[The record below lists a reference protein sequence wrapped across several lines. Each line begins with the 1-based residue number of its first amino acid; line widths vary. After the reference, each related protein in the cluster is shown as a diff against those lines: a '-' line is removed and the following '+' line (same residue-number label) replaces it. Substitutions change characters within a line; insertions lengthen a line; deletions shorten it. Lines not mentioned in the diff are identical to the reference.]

1 MHLFAAIAVQ
11 GTAYHFD
18 KAFDYAVP
26 ASMQVLPGTRVMVPF
41 GTGKPRVGVV
51 LQVHNNPPAAKA
63 KAIISVLDAVSRASE
78 TVAPTTLPADLIAL
92 IPWLKETTF
101 CTLFEAYCAMVP
113 AGLRHQMHVL
123 YCALPPDDCPPETL
137 LDERELALL
146 QVLRRA
152 RNPFSKREDLLKR
165 CKLPPESTLLEQ
177 LAEKGYV
184 VRQTDAMQQSKPRTK
199 TVYSLAGGELGQLTP
214 KQQLVVDFLREN
226 SAADMQELCGYCGV
240 TSAVVQA
247 LVKRDVLVGDSISV
261 NQRAT
266 ETVAPTQSPIHLTP
280 AQQVAYE
287 NLRSPQQATALL
299 FGVTGSGKTSVYLKL
314 IDDVLAQGKTA
325 LVLVPEIALTP
336 QMLGIFSSRY
346 GDDVVLL
353 HSSRSVG
360 ERTQAW
366 QQARSGQARVVL
378 GTRSAVFAPLQHIGL
393 IVLDEE
399 HEHTYKSEQSPRY
412 HARDVA
418 KARAKQHGA
427 LLLLSSATPAI
438 ESYAA
443 AKAGRYQLETL
454 PSRYGNATLPDVRTI
469 DLLSQ
474 ENLLSREL
482 LAALEEHIAAGH
494 QAILLMN
501 RRGFSTYLT
510 CTGCKQVVTCPQ
522 CSISLA
528 YHLSVQRMLCH
539 YCGHTR
545 PAPDNC
551 PACGKLTMR
560 FGGAGTQKLV
570 DELAHLLPNARV
582 ARLDADS
589 TAQKHA
595 REEIL
600 AQFAAHEFDILVGT
614 QMVAKGLNFP
624 NVTLVGVVNI
634 DQQLYFDDYRALE
647 RSFSLLTQVAGR
659 AGRGEHPGVAYIQ
672 TINPFNEV
680 IMQAAQQDYPSFF
693 DGELHMRKLMTYPP
707 YCDLCLLGVTGEN
720 EQLVK
725 AGAKHLFDLIKQAT
739 SPHKENAQTHRVKMI
754 VLGPMPARVSRVN
767 KKYRWRLLLKCRNT
781 ASFRRMVS
789 DILITFGKDSR
800 FSEVTAW
807 ADMHAQDNA

>member
-1 MHLFAAIAVQ
+1 MHLFAAVAVQ

-26 ASMQVLPGTRVMVPF
+26 ANLQVQPGMRVTVPF

-51 LQVHNNPPAAKA
+51 LDLHNNPPAAKA
-63 KAIISVLDAVSRASE
+63 KAIASVLPGE
-78 TVAPTTLPADLIAL
+78 PLPADLVAL

-123 YCALPPDDCPPETL
+123 YCALPPDDCPPESL
-137 LDERELALL
+137 LDDRELALL
-146 QVLRRA
+146 QALRRA
-152 RNPFSKREDLLKR
+152 RNPFTKREDLLKK
-165 CKLPPESTLLEQ
+165 CKLPADSTLPEQ
-177 LAEKGYV
+177 LAEKGYFL
-184 VRQTDAMQQSKPRTK
+184 RQTDAVQQSQARTK
-199 TVYSLAGGELGQLTP
+199 TVYALANGELGQLTP

-226 SAADMQELCGYCGV
+226 GAASLQELCGYCAV

-247 LVKRDVLVGDSISV
+247 LVKRDVLVGAAIGRPLE
-261 NQRAT
+261 NGRAMR
-266 ETVAPTQSPIHLTP
+266 APTIDLTP
-280 AQQVAYE
+280 QQQTAYE
-287 NLRSPQQATALL
+287 NLRSPQKATALL

-314 IDDVLAQGKTA
+314 IDDVLTQGKTA

-360 ERTQAW
+360 ERTEAW
-366 QQARSGQARVVL
+366 QKARGGQACVVL
-378 GTRSAVFAPLQHIGL
+378 GTRSAVFAPLQNIGL

-427 LLLLSSATPAI
+427 LLLLSSATPSI
-438 ESYAA
+438 ESYAN
-443 AKAGRYQLETL
+443 AKAGRYQLEVL
-454 PSRYGNATLPDVRTI
+454 PARFGNAQLPEVRTI

-482 LAALEEHIAAGH
+482 LAALQEHIAAGR

-551 PACGKLTMR
+551 PDCGKLTMR

-570 DELAHLLPNARV
+570 DELERLLPDARV

-600 AQFAAHEFDILVGT
+600 GQFAAHEFDILVGT

-647 RSFSLLTQVAGR
+647 RSFALLTQVAGR
-659 AGRGEHPGVAYIQ
+659 AGRGEQPGVAYIQ

-680 IMQAAQQDYPSFF
+680 IMQAASQDYPAFF
-693 DGELHMRKLMTYPP
+693 DSELRMRKLMTYPP
-707 YCDLCLLGVTGEN
+707 YCDLCMLGVTGEN

-725 AGAKHLFDLIKQAT
+725 SGAKFLLDLVKQY
-739 SPHKENAQTHRVKMI
+739 PGEKMI

-767 KKYRWRLLLKCRNT
+767 KKYRWRLLLKCRNS
-781 ASFRRMVS
+781 ASFRRMVGEV
-789 DILITFGKDSR
+789 LITFGKDNK
-800 FSEVTAW
+800 FSDVTAY
-807 ADMHAQDNA
+807 ADMNAEI

>member
-1 MHLFAAIAVQ
+1 MTHWFAAVAVE
-11 GTAYHFD
+11 GTAYHYD

-26 ASMQVLPGTRVMVPF
+26 ANMRVQPGARVKVPF
-41 GTGKPRVGVV
+41 GAGKPRVGVV
-51 LQVHNNPPAAKA
+51 LNLHNNPPAAKA
-63 KAIISVLDAVSRASE
+63 KAITSVLDCAG
-78 TVAPTTLPADLIAL
+78 APATLPADLVAL

-101 CTLFEAYCAMVP
+101 CTLYEAYCAMVP

-123 YCALPPDDCPPETL
+123 YCALPPDDCPPDSL
-137 LDERELALL
+137 LDERELML
-146 QVLRRA
+146 VKKLRAA
-152 RNPFSKREDLLKR
+152 RNPFTKREDLLKR
-165 CKLPPESTLLEQ
+165 CKLPADSTLPEQ
-177 LAEKGYV
+177 LAEKGYLL
-184 VRQTDAMQQSKPRTK
+184 RQTDAVQQSQARAK
-199 TVYSLAGGELGQLTP
+199 TVYALADGELGQLTP

-226 SAADMQELCGYCGV
+226 NAADMQELCGYCGV
-240 TSAVVQA
+240 TSAVVTA
-247 LVKRDVLVGDSISV
+247 LVKRDVLL
-261 NQRAT
+261 AT
-266 ETVAPTQSPIHLTP
+266 TPSACGGHPSTEGNCSPPAKIHLTP
-280 AQQVAYE
+280 AQQAAYE
-287 NLRSPQQATALL
+287 NLRKSILPGGAPATPTPALL

-336 QMLGIFSSRY
+336 QMLGIFTSRY

-366 QQARSGQARVVL
+366 QRARNGQARIVL
-378 GTRSAVFAPLQHIGL
+378 GTRSAVFAPLQNIGL

-418 KARAKQHGA
+418 RARAKQHGA
-427 LLLLSSATPAI
+427 LLLLSSATPAV

-443 AKAGRYQLETL
+443 AKAGRYQLEVL
-454 PSRYGNATLPDVRTI
+454 PGRYGSANLPEIRTV

-482 LAALEEHIAAGH
+482 LAALEEHIAAGR

-510 CTGCKQVVTCPQ
+510 CTGCKQVITCDQ

-528 YHLSVQRMLCH
+528 YHMAGQRMLCH

-545 PAPDNC
+545 PAPEKC
-551 PACGKLTMR
+551 PGCGKLTMR

-570 DELAHLLPNARV
+570 DELARLLPNARV
-582 ARLDADS
+582 ARMDADS

-600 AQFAAHEFDILVGT
+600 AQFAAHDFDILVGT
-614 QMVAKGLNFP
+614 QMVAKGLDFA

-647 RSFSLLTQVAGR
+647 RSFALLTQVAGR

-680 IMQAAQQDYPSFF
+680 IMQAAQQDYPAFF
-693 DGELHMRKLMTYPP
+693 DGEIRMRKLMTYPP
-707 YCDLCLLGVTGEN
+707 YCDLCMLGVTGEN

-725 AGAKHLFDLIKQAT
+725 AGAKFLLDQVKQY
-739 SPHKENAQTHRVKMI
+739 PGEKLI

-781 ASFRRMVS
+781 ATFRRMVS
-789 DILITFGKDSR
+789 EILITFGKTGT
-800 FSEVTAW
+800 FSEVTVW
-807 ADMHAQDNA
+807 ADMNAQDNA

>member
-1 MHLFAAIAVQ
+1 MHLFASIAVE
-11 GTAYHFD
+11 GTAYHYD
-18 KAFDYAVP
+18 KAFDYALP
-26 ASMQVLPGTRVMVPF
+26 AGLQVLPGRRVKVPF

-51 LQVHNNPPAAKA
+51 LALHNNPPAAQT
-63 KAIISVLDAVSRASE
+63 KAIASVLPGE
-78 TVAPTTLPADLIAL
+78 PLPQDLVQL
-92 IPWLKETTF
+92 IPWLKESTF
-101 CTLFEAYCAMVP
+101 CTLYEAYCAMVP

-123 YCALPPDDCPPETL
+123 YCALSPDDCPPDSL
-137 LDERELALL
+137 LDERELQLV
-146 QVLRRA
+146 QTLRRA
-152 RNPFSKREDLLKR
+152 RNPFTKREDLLKK
-165 CKLPPESTLLEQ
+165 CKLPSDSKLPEQ
-177 LAEKGYV
+177 LAEKGYL
-184 VRQTDAMQQSKPRTK
+184 VRHNDAVQQTKEHIK
-199 TVYSLAGGELGQLTP
+199 TVYALTDGELGQLTP

-226 SAADMQELCGYCGV
+226 GAADMQELCGYCGV
-240 TSAVVQA
+240 TFAVVTA
-247 LVKRDVLVGDSISV
+247 LIKRDVLVGADANPPETISTP
-261 NQRAT
+261 AI
-266 ETVAPTQSPIHLTP
+266 EPILLTP

-287 NLRSPQQATALL
+287 NLRNPNKPTALL
-299 FGVTGSGKTSVYLKL
+299 FGITGSGKTSVYLKL

-346 GDDVVLL
+346 GEHVVLL
-353 HSSRSVG
+353 HSSRSVS
-360 ERTQAW
+360 ERTVAW
-366 QQARSGQARVVL
+366 QRARNGQARVVL

-418 KARAKQHGA
+418 RARAKQHGA
-427 LLLLSSATPAI
+427 LLLLSSATPSV

-443 AKAGRYQLETL
+443 AKAGRYQLEIL
-454 PSRYGNATLPDVRTI
+454 PTRYGNASLPDVRTI

-482 LAALEEHIAAGH
+482 LAALQEHIMQGH

-528 YHLSVQRMLCH
+528 YHMSVDKLLCH
-539 YCGHTR
+539 YCGHR
-545 PAPDNC
+545 QSAPDNC

-570 DELAHLLPNARV
+570 DELTHLLPEARV
-582 ARLDADS
+582 ARMDADS
-589 TAQKHA
+589 TSQKHA

-600 AQFAAHEFDILVGT
+600 SQFAAHGFDILVGT

-647 RSFSLLTQVAGR
+647 RSFALLTQVAGR

-680 IMQAAQQDYPSFF
+680 IAQAAQQDYPAFF
-693 DGELHMRKLMTYPP
+693 DGEVRMRKLMIYPP
-707 YCDLCLLGVTGEN
+707 YCDLCMLGVTGEN

-725 AGAKHLFDLIKQAT
+725 TGAKYLLELVKQYP
-739 SPHKENAQTHRVKMI
+739 SEKMI

-781 ASFRRMVS
+781 PSFRKMIS
-789 DILITFGKDSR
+789 EILITFGKDSK
-800 FSEVTAW
+800 FCEVTAW
-807 ADMHAQDNA
+807 ADMHAEAM

>member
-1 MHLFAAIAVQ
+1 MHLFASIAVQ

-26 ASMQVLPGTRVMVPF
+26 ASMQVQPGARVTVPF

-51 LQVHNNPPAAKA
+51 LQVHNNPPAAKT
-63 KAIISVLDAVSRASE
+63 KAIAQVLPGE
-78 TVAPTTLPADLIAL
+78 PLPADLVQL

-123 YCALPPDDCPPETL
+123 YCALPPDDCPPDTL

-146 QVLRRA
+146 QTLRRA
-152 RNPFSKREDLLKR
+152 RNPFTKREDLLKK
-165 CKLPPESTLLEQ
+165 CKLSADSTLPEQ
-177 LAEKGYV
+177 LTEKGYL
-184 VRQTDAMQQSKPRTK
+184 VRQNDAVQQSQARKK
-199 TVYSLAGGELGQLTP
+199 SVYALAQGELGQLTP
-214 KQQLVVDFLREN
+214 KQQLVVNFLREN
-226 SAADMQELCGYCGV
+226 GAASLQELCGYCGV
-240 TSAVVQA
+240 TSAVVTA
-247 LVKRDVLVGDSISV
+247 LVKRDVLLLSPLAEGDAATRQGEEPQKIS
-261 NQRAT
+261 
-266 ETVAPTQSPIHLTP
+266 LTP
-280 AQQVAYE
+280 AQQIAYE
-287 NLRSPQQATALL
+287 NLRNPTKPTALL

-314 IDDVLAQGKTA
+314 IDDVLAQGQTA

-336 QMLGIFSSRY
+336 QMLGIFRSRY
-346 GDDVVLL
+346 GDHVVLL

-366 QQARSGQARVVL
+366 QKARDGQAKVVL

-412 HARDVA
+412 HARDAA

-427 LLLLSSATPAI
+427 LLLLSSATPSI
-438 ESYAA
+438 ESYAN
-443 AKAGRYQLETL
+443 AKAGRYQLEVL
-454 PSRYGNATLPDVRTI
+454 PSRYGNAQLPEVRTV

-482 LAALEEHIAAGH
+482 LAALQEHVTQGH

-528 YHLSVQRMLCH
+528 YHMSVQRMLCH

-551 PACGKLTMR
+551 PSCGKLTMR

-570 DELAHLLPNARV
+570 DELARLLPDARV
-582 ARLDADS
+582 ARMDADS

-600 AQFAAHEFDILVGT
+600 SQFAAHEHDILVGT

-659 AGRGEHPGVAYIQ
+659 AGRGEQPGVAYIQ

-680 IMQAAQQDYPSFF
+680 IMQAAKQDYPAFF
-693 DGELHMRKLMTYPP
+693 EGEIRMRKLMTYPP
-707 YCDLCLLGVTGEN
+707 YCDLCMLGVTGEN

-725 AGAKHLFDLIKQAT
+725 TGAKFLLDL
-739 SPHKENAQTHRVKMI
+739 VKKYPGEKLI

-789 DILITFGKDSR
+789 EILITFGKDAT

-807 ADMHAQDNA
+807 ADMHAEAL